1 MSLDIHFQIV
11 AVLVVGW
18 LVVRLLTEYLF
29 RIEHRPRTWVHRLCF
44 VVYRTA
50 VALSRQLNRIE
61 PHAWFVEIPYML
73 LPLPLCRIGYEIM
86 QEGGA
91 K

>member
-1 MSLDIHFQIV
+1 MSLDIHLQIV
-11 AVLVVGW
+11 AVLLLGW

-29 RIEHRPRTWVHRLCF
+29 RIEHSPRTWVHRLCF

-50 VALSRQLNRIE
+50 IALSGLLNRIE
-61 PHAWFVEIPYML
+61 PHAWFVEIPYKL
-73 LPLPLCRIGYEIM
+73 LPLPLCRIGFQMM
-86 QEGGA
+86 QDGGA